1 MAQKIASIYAEI
13 GANTTGFNKG
23 MTSAKASL
31 KYFSDSAKRTNTE
44 TAKLAETTGT
54 LKADI
59 GKFSTML
66 SSATPRNIE
75 YADSFGI
82 IKKNFEDGNITI
94 DQARESINDLT
105 KEMKDGTKAQGAFAG
120 EGVNITKAL
129 GLVAIGIGAVVS
141 AAVLMKKVFDF
152 GEAGAQVT
160 RLSDA
165 SSQVAKSMGSDMDDI
180 VSAVRSASLNTVSDY
195 DIMEASSRAMMLGVS
210 ADAGQLA
217 NLMEV
222 AALRGR
228 AMGVSTTQAFND
240 IVTGIGR
247 MSPLIL
253 DNLGIV
259 IDAEARFGD
268 YAKSIGKTK
277 DELTG
282 AEKKQA
288 LLNAVLEEGNVL
300 LDKAGGLT
308 KDAASEYE
316 QFDAAIKNLT
326 NTFKE
331 NASEG
336 ITPVVENMNDM
347 LMAQRAI
354 KEAIDLQVFSE
365 KELMAMEWEVI
376 TTGKTYKELLGEIN
390 LAIARVTG
398 QFDANTFM
406 ARDNRTEFEKLMD
419 GTYDL
424 SKAEEELEGQTEDTA
439 AAQEWLANAMRDARD
454 AAYEEVEA
462 IAALA
467 EKMGEWDA
475 ASQYREIKA
484 AAQEWYEQGKITLP
498 GMERM
503 IKEAGIQLEIYTQE
517 HWNESAA
524 LEWLSENYTTLGGDL
539 GAYTDAQN
547 LVIDAVS
554 GATWTVGGLAD
565 QLRSAGYLAT
575 NSAEQ
580 TRLMEGVMNQL
591 DLNPAIEETG
601 SLAGNL
607 GYIEGVQ
614 GKKIDYTVTTTYI
627 TVGSPSPYM
636 GNVPGWGGGGV
647 SDWSNV
653 VERAAGGPLFAG
665 QPSIVGELGPEIF
678 IPNTNGTI
686 IPNNQ
691 LGGNVTMYNTFTVPN
706 EATARAVAK
715 ELARELNRQGVT
727 A

>member
-1 MAQKIASIYAEI
+1 MAQSLIDIIIKA
-13 GANTTGFNKG
+13 TD
-23 MTSAKASL
+23 KASGEIDKVKKSL
-31 KYFSDSAKRTNTE
+31 EGMNESQAESVSLSEAFSGVMGGFG
-44 TAKLAETTGT
+44 TGI
-54 LKADI
+54 A
-59 GKFSTML
+59 
-66 SSATPRNIE
+66 A
-75 YADSFGI
+75 SFGVAAAAAMVF
-82 IKKNFEDGNITI
+82 K
-94 DQARESINDLT
+94 QAFDLG
-105 KEMKDGTKAQGAFAG
+105 EQGAA
-120 EGVNITKAL
+120 VMRLADNSAL
-129 GLVAIGIGAVVS
+129 
-141 AAVLMKKVFDF
+141 
-152 GEAGAQVT
+152 
-160 RLSDA
+160 
-165 SSQVAKSMGSDMDDI
+165 VAKSMGSDMDDI
-180 VSAVRSASLNTVSDY
+180 VAAVRSASLNTVSDY
-195 DIMEASSRAMMLGVS
+195 DIMAGASRAMMLGVS

-259 IDAEARFGD
+259 VNSEAAFSAYAE
-268 YAKSIGKTK
+268 SIGKTK

-288 LLNAVLEEGNVL
+288 LLNEVLAEGNNL
-300 LDKAGGLT
+300 LDAAGGLA

-316 QFDAAIKNLT
+316 EFGANMKNMFDNMKVGIAEVLTPTIKAINELTGSQNALDQAVRDGLISSDEANAITMALKGGMTDYSEILDIVALRTLNLT
-326 NTFKE
+326 NEEDALWRKL
-331 NASEG
+331 EG
-336 ITPVVENMNDM
+336 ETTP
-347 LMAQRAI
+347 
-354 KEAIDLQVFSE
+354 AIDESTE
-365 KELMAMEWEVI
+365 ATED
-376 TTGKTYKELLGEIN
+376 
-390 LAIARVTG
+390 LAI
-398 QFDANTFM
+398 
-406 ARDNRTEFEKLMD
+406 
-419 GTYDL
+419 
-424 SKAEEELEGQTEDTA
+424 SEEELAKQTEIARKEQEELA
-439 AAQEWLANAMRDARD
+439 AAMRAARD
-454 AAYEEVEA
+454 AAREQIDA
-462 IAALA
+462 ITDLA
-467 EKMGEWDA
+467 EALGDWDA
-475 ASQYREIKA
+475 AAQYRNIKA
-484 AAQEWYEQGKITLP
+484 AAQEWYDAGKIGETQYQQLL
-498 GMERM
+498 
-503 IKEAGIQLEIYTQE
+503 KDSGIALEQFTEEQ
-517 HWNESAA
+517 WNEAEA
-524 LEWLSENYTTLGGDL
+524 LEWLQDSYVTLGGNMSDYS
-539 GAYTDAQN
+539 AAQN
-547 LVIDAVS
+547 LVRDVVSDAS
-554 GATWTVGGLAD
+554 WTVGELGDALNNAGFAA
-565 QLRSAGYLAT
+565 SA
-575 NSAEQ
+575 SAEQ

-601 SLAGNL
+601 ELAGNL